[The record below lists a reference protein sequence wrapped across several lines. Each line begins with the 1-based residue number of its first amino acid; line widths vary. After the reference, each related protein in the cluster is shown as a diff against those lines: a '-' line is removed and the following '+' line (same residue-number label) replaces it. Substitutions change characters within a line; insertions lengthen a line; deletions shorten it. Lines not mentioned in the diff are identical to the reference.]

1 GARLGHLPTTRAG
14 LQAAPAVGHV
24 DRRLVVAV
32 VVPGGRRPGVGADE
46 ARPHPAGR
54 DGLFPVHTRR
64 RMTRDPFAWRDV
76 AGRFS
81 GAHASPWGRR
91 PCRCRSWGY
100 PPWPC
105 RPGPGRWERCPGAAT
120 GHPRPIGRTTPTGRT
135 TTGQRGRTGRP

>member
-1 GARLGHLPTTRAG
+1 MALLATGVVLPVDGPRRDVDEVAGARLGHLPTTRAG

-81 GAHASPWGRR
+81 GAHASP
-91 PCRCRSWGY
+91 
-100 PPWPC
+100 
-105 RPGPGRWERCPGAAT
+105 
-120 GHPRPIGRTTPTGRT
+120 
-135 TTGQRGRTGRP
+135 